1 MTMRKIRAALLGAG
15 FIGKAHIEAIRRLG
29 FVDIVAVAQQS
40 QERADECAR
49 ELGIPKAFGNYMDL
63 LQDDEI
69 DVIHNCTPNH
79 LHFETNKQILLHGK
93 HLLSEKPLTLTS
105 AEAGKLYRL
114 AGEKD
119 LVTGINFNY
128 RQFPMVQHLREMVKD
143 NDLGEIRIVRGHYL
157 QDWLLYDTDY
167 NWRIEPSYGG
177 PTRAIGDIGSHLYD
191 LAQYV
196 TGMKISE
203 VLTDMATVIPTRY
216 KPADGQT
223 TFQSGSVERGDP
235 VAVSSEDYCSILVK
249 FDNGSRGVFTVSQVS
264 AGSKNALELTLD
276 GSLAS
281 GSWKQEEPFK
291 LVMGYR
297 DKPSETVQR
306 DPALL
311 KKQALPFVHYPGG
324 HEEGW
329 TDSMKN
335 TMLRFYETV
344 KDRNKLSDSVA
355 SFKEGYHIMLII
367 DAVLKSASS
376 GTWEKVESAG

>member
-1 MTMRKIRAALLGAG
+1 MRKIRAALLGAG

-105 AEAGKLYRL
+105 AEAGELYRL

-196 TGMKISE
+196 SGMKISE

-355 SFKEGYHIMLII
+355 SFKEGYQIMLII